1 MILTEIRRPSPHP
14 HAQPRRYLLTRP
26 WIRAALAEQAAA
38 VTAGLSDIED
48 AERAGELLS
57 RTLREDT
64 RGEAVLVTRRRDVI

>member
-1 MILTEIRRPSPHP
+1 VIR
-14 HAQPRRYLLTRP
+14 L

-57 RTLREDT
+57 LTLREDT
-64 RGEAVLVTRRRDVI
+64 RGEAVLVTRRSDVI